1 METWYK
7 EHFNED
13 YLRIYKH
20 RNDNL
25 AHQELTQLMKFVPVV
40 QGQSLLDLCCGNG
53 RHSRWFAKQ
62 GFRVTGVDLSP
73 VLLGEARKG
82 EHAEDIHYVRSD
94 MRDLSYKD
102 NFDLVVNL
110 FTSFGYFKEDE
121 QNKKVLQNAYDALKL
136 NGYFV
141 FDYLNPSFLE
151 NNLVPFSK
159 DIIDDLSI
167 LQYRMIV
174 NNTVVKKIKVE
185 DNGALR
191 EYEERVK
198 LYERA
203 TLDVMLKEAG
213 FTIIHTF
220 GDYDGSEFQSR
231 ESSRLIYICQKR
243 SVAPDNH
250 ENN

>member
-1 METWYK
+1 MENWYE

-20 RNDNL
+20 RNDDL
-25 AHQELTQLMKFVPVV
+25 AHKELTQLMKFVPTMKD
-40 QGQSLLDLCCGNG
+40 QSLLDLCCGNG

-62 GFRVTGVDLSP
+62 GFHVTGVDLSP
-73 VLLGEARKG
+73 TLLNEAQKK
-82 EHAEDIHYVRSD
+82 EYAKDIHYVRSD
-94 MRDLSYKD
+94 MRELYYKD
-102 NFDLVVNL
+102 EFDVVVNL

-121 QNKKVLQNAYDALKL
+121 QNKKVLANAYHALKT

-151 NNLVPFSK
+151 NHLVPFSK
-159 DIIDDLSI
+159 DVIDDLSI
-167 LQYRMIV
+167 LQYRMII

-198 LYERA
+198 LYERQK
-203 TLDVMLKEAG
+203 LDAMLEEVG
-213 FTIIHTF
+213 FTILHTF
-220 GDYDGSEFQSR
+220 GDYEGSRYERNVSP
-231 ESSRLIYICQKR
+231 RLIYVCQKR
-243 SVAPDNH
+243 RIG
-250 ENN
+250 ER

>member
-1 METWYK
+1 MENWYK

-20 RNDNL
+20 RNDDL
-25 AHQELTQLMKFVPVV
+25 AHKELTQLMKFVPTTE
-40 QGQSLLDLCCGNG
+40 GQSLLDLCCGNG

-62 GFRVTGVDLSP
+62 GFHVTGVDLSP
-73 VLLGEARKG
+73 TLLNEAQNK
-82 EHAEDIHYVRSD
+82 ECAKDIHYVRSD
-94 MRDLSYKD
+94 MRELNYKD
-102 NFDLVVNL
+102 DFDIVVNL

-121 QNKKVLQNAYDALKL
+121 QNKKVLANAYQALKT

-151 NNLVPFSK
+151 NHLIPFSK
-159 DIIDDLSI
+159 DVIDDLSI
-167 LQYRMIV
+167 LQYRMII

-198 LYERA
+198 LYERQK
-203 TLDVMLKEAG
+203 LDAMLEEVG
-213 FTIIHTF
+213 FTILYTF
-220 GDYDGSEFQSR
+220 GDYDCSR
-231 ESSRLIYICQKR
+231 YERNDSSRLIYVCQKR
-243 SVAPDNH
+243 RIG
-250 ENN
+250 ER